1 MVRENSKGEQRV
13 RVITDPA
20 QFPTELH
27 PSAITIGKFDG
38 VHLGHAALIQR
49 MSTVA
54 ERSKLSRTVV
64 TFDRHPMELFAP
76 ERAPKPITSLE
87 YRLQLLA
94 QQNLDAVVV
103 LPFTRELSELTPD
116 EFVNDLLL
124 EALGMRALVVGD
136 DFRFGHRGAG
146 NIELLRA
153 WSQRGAFELEVVAE
167 VQDAGAVRAS
177 SSKLRELLEGGDV
190 ADAARMLGRY
200 HSVRGTVVHGAK
212 RGRELGFPTA
222 NLSPR
227 DLEGF
232 IPADGVYAGI
242 LHVDGVSY
250 PTAVSIGNNP
260 TFEGVPQQ
268 QVEAYVLDMTID
280 LYGKLVA
287 IEFVERVRPMV
298 QFDSLEALIDGMRG
312 DVVRVREL
320 LSAAGYQQTS

>member
-1 MVRENSKGEQRV
+1 MVRENSKGKQRV

-54 ERSKLSRTVV
+54 ERNKLSRTVV

-103 LPFTRELSELTPD
+103 LPFTRELSELTPG
-116 EFVNDLLL
+116 EFVNGLLL

-153 WSQRGAFELEVVAE
+153 WLQRGAFELEVVAE
-167 VQDAGAVRAS
+167 VQDAGSVRAS
-177 SSKLRELLEGGDV
+177 SSKLRELLERGDV

-250 PTAVSIGNNP
+250 ATAVSIGNNP

-280 LYGKLVA
+280 LSGQLVA

>member
-13 RVITDPA
+13 RVITDPG
-20 QFPTELH
+20 QFPIELH

-177 SSKLRELLEGGDV
+177 SSRLRELLERGDV

-320 LSAAGYQQTS
+320 LSAAGYQQMS

>member
-1 MVRENSKGEQRV
+1 MVRENSKGKQRV

-54 ERSKLSRTVV
+54 ERNKLSRTVV

-103 LPFTRELSELTPD
+103 LPFTRELSELTPG
-116 EFVNDLLL
+116 EFVNGLLL

-153 WSQRGAFELEVVAE
+153 WLQRGAFELEVVAE

-177 SSKLRELLEGGDV
+177 SSKLRELLERGDV

-250 PTAVSIGNNP
+250 ATAVSIGNNP

>member
-54 ERSKLSRTVV
+54 ERNKLSRTVV

-146 NIELLRA
+146 NIELLRS

-177 SSKLRELLEGGDV
+177 SSKLRELLERGDV

>member
-1 MVRENSKGEQRV
+1 MVRENSKGKQRV

-54 ERSKLSRTVV
+54 ERNKLSRTVV

-103 LPFTRELSELTPD
+103 LPFTRELSELTPG
-116 EFVNDLLL
+116 EFVNGLLL

-153 WSQRGAFELEVVAE
+153 WLQRGAFELEVVAE
-167 VQDAGAVRAS
+167 VQDAGSVRAS
-177 SSKLRELLEGGDV
+177 SSKLRELLERGDV

-250 PTAVSIGNNP
+250 ATAVSIGNNP

>member
-1 MVRENSKGEQRV
+1 M

-146 NIELLRA
+146 NIELLRS
-153 WSQRGAFELEVVAE
+153 WSRRGAFELEVVAE

-177 SSKLRELLEGGDV
+177 SSKLRELLERGDV

-242 LHVDGVSY
+242 LHVDGVLY

-260 TFEGVPQQ
+260 TFEDVPQQ

-287 IEFVERVRPMV
+287 IEFVERVRPMA

>member
-1 MVRENSKGEQRV
+1 MVRENSKGKQRV

-54 ERSKLSRTVV
+54 ERNKLSRTVV

-153 WSQRGAFELEVVAE
+153 WLQRGAFELEVVAE
-167 VQDAGAVRAS
+167 VQDAGSVRAS
-177 SSKLRELLEGGDV
+177 SSKLRELLERGDV

-242 LHVDGVSY
+242 LHVEGVSY
-250 PTAVSIGNNP
+250 ATAVSIGNNP

-312 DVVRVREL
+312 DVVHVREL

>member
-1 MVRENSKGEQRV
+1 MVSENSKGEQRV

-177 SSKLRELLEGGDV
+177 SSKLRELLERGDV

-320 LSAAGYQQTS
+320 LSAAGYQQMS

>member
-54 ERSKLSRTVV
+54 ERNRLSRTVV

-124 EALGMRALVVGD
+124 KALGMRALVVGD

-177 SSKLRELLEGGDV
+177 SSKLRELLERGDV

-250 PTAVSIGNNP
+250 ATAVSIGNNP